1 MSGFGYG
8 CAITQPDGSLWM
20 SPEFTPMS
28 LIDKGAIPAKVGG
41 FLQTRIPVNKSCLFF
56 FKAEKK
62 AGIMFTYSE
71 VNGYYAITIKEL
83 SGSPGIITGYAFADM
98 ILPHSGYG
106 IAMYNEYGEMVYHG
120 EMMLLGVDFVPVT
133 SHEFTKD
140 VGYPCAVMAT
150 FVGNAVNVIREPTQ
164 YSPIGAGEILATT
177 AVAYGNTV
185 STGRIKVGNYVG
197 LGRTKKLIDH
207 LPIINTTKYD

>member
-1 MSGFGYG
+1 
-8 CAITQPDGSLWM
+8 
-20 SPEFTPMS
+20 
-28 LIDKGAIPAKVGG
+28 
-41 FLQTRIPVNKSCLFF
+41 RIPVHKSCLFF
-56 FKAEKK
+56 FKAESK
-62 AGIMFTYSE
+62 AGIMFTYTE
-71 VNGYYAITIKEL
+71 VNGYYAITIKQL
-83 SGSPGIITGYAFADM
+83 SGNPGIITGYAFANM
-98 ILPHSGYG
+98 VLPPSEFG
-106 IAMYNEYGEMVYHG
+106 IAMYNPDGEMIYHG
-120 EMMLLGVDFVPVT
+120 EMLLLDVDFVSVP
-133 SHEFTKD
+133 SYEFSTD

-207 LPIINTTKYD
+207 LPVINTTKYDR